1 MIKFLFRKMI
11 NEMVTKEVTAQL
23 DSYSRSQDV
32 KIKDYCHEYL
42 TELFK
47 EKEENTRGNVNL
59 FSRGFDYNTRETL
72 RDRLKLGV
80 AKIVLADIKSQQ
92 SFIVDRQI
100 KSEDFIDSIV
110 KRIRDKQI

>member
-1 MIKFLFRKMI
+1 MIKFLFGKMI

-23 DSYSRSQDV
+23 DSDSRSQDV

-47 EKEENTRGNVNL
+47 EKEENTRGKVGVY
-59 FSRGFDYNTRETL
+59 FFDYNFRTTL
-72 RDRLKLGV
+72 RDQLKSGV
-80 AKIVLADIKSQQ
+80 AKMVLDDIKNQQ
-92 SFIVDRQI
+92 SIIVDDQI